1 VSALGSAWHWLISAQ
16 QWHGANGIP
25 ARLAEHAIYTGISLA
40 IAVAVALP
48 AGLLL
53 GHSRRGGFVAV
64 SAANLGRALP
74 TLGLLVL
81 AFTVSSA
88 SPAAWLV
95 PLVVLGIPPV
105 LVNAYE
111 GVLGAG
117 EDLRDAA
124 VGMGMTGRQVLL
136 RVEMPVALPLIIA
149 GIRTAAIQVVATATI
164 AAYIGLGG
172 LGRYIIDGLA
182 TKDYAMVAGGA
193 ILVVAF
199 ALVIQIVFTVTGRLA
214 VPAGLRHRA
223 AGS

>member
-1 VSALGSAWHWLISAQ
+1 MNGLASAWNWLTGAQ
-16 QWHGANGIP
+16 QWHGPDGIP
-25 ARLAEHAIYTGISLA
+25 ARLLEHAAYTGISLA
-40 IAVAVALP
+40 IAVAIALP
-48 AGLLL
+48 AGLWL
-53 GHSRRGGFVAV
+53 GHTRRGGFISV

-88 SPAAWLV
+88 SSAAWLV

-111 GVLGAG
+111 GVLGVDPG
-117 EDLRDAA
+117 LRDAA
-124 VGMGMTGRQVLL
+124 AGMGMTGRQVLL
-136 RVEMPVALPLIIA
+136 QVEAPVAVPLIIV

-182 TKDYAMVAGGA
+182 NQDYAMVGGGA
-193 ILVVAF
+193 VLVVAF
-199 ALVIQIVFTVTGRLA
+199 ALAIQVVFTAIGRVA
-214 VPAGLRHRA
+214 VPAGVRGKVAR
-223 AGS
+223 

>member
-1 VSALGSAWHWLISAQ
+1 VNGLASAWNWLTGAQ
-16 QWHGANGIP
+16 QWHGPDGIP
-25 ARLAEHAIYTGISLA
+25 ARLLEHAAYTGISLA
-40 IAVAVALP
+40 IAVAIALP
-48 AGLLL
+48 AGLWL
-53 GHSRRGGFVAV
+53 GHTRRGGFISV

-88 SPAAWLV
+88 SSAAWLV

-111 GVLGAG
+111 GVLGVDPG
-117 EDLRDAA
+117 LRDAA
-124 VGMGMTGRQVLL
+124 AGMGMTGRQVLL
-136 RVEMPVALPLIIA
+136 QVEAPVAVPLIIV

-182 TKDYAMVAGGA
+182 TDNYGEVAGGA
-193 ILVVAF
+193 LFVVLL
-199 ALVIQIVFTVTGRLA
+199 ALAVQAIFVGVRRLA
-214 VPAGLRHRA
+214 VPAGLRQQARQT
-223 AGS
+223 